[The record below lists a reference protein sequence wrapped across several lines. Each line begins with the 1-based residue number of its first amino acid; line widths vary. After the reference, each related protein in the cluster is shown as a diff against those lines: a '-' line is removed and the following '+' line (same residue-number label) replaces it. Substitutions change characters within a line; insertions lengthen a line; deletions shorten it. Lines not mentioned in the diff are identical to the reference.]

1 MTDPSARSPF
11 WVALAPIFSFIVL
24 LIYGLFVHPRL
35 FGGGMLALETIL
47 LILITFTSLFFLGRG
62 YTWKELEAA
71 LVRKVGEAIPVI
83 LILLCIGVLI
93 GSWIVAGTIPMLI
106 YYGIQMVHPSL
117 IYIFGFGICILFS
130 LLTGTSWGSAGTIG
144 IVVMGMAEL
153 YEANLAIAAAAVVG
167 GSFFGDKLSPLS
179 DTTNIAAL
187 ATQVDVYD
195 HIRSMIY
202 TTGPS
207 ALIAAGLYTYFS
219 LTREVDGGAI
229 AVAEQLQ
236 VASEALTTLFRFH
249 LLLLLPVGVIIWATL
264 TRKPIV
270 LGLLGSSI
278 LAMILAILFQD
289 FSLETI
295 FASLSTGFSTEMAS
309 ASFQDESG
317 VTGILNRG
325 GLYNLKEGAIICFLV
340 FTFIGLLDVVNAIDR
355 VIQPLLKNIR
365 RASGLVASAL
375 TATLFTNL
383 LVSNQYAT
391 SFIIGTAFN
400 EKFDQMNIKRNVLSR
415 SLEDT
420 GTMMENMAPWTPSGV
435 FMATALGVSTLD
447 YAPYQFLSLANLL
460 IAFTFAF
467 TGWAIFKR
475 PAAT

>member
-1 MTDPSARSPF
+1 MRIDNKAAPLWIALSPILGF
-11 WVALAPIFSFIVL
+11 IALLV
-24 LIYGLFVHPRL
+24 YGLFLHPRL

-47 LILITFTSLFFLGRG
+47 LVIITLTSFFLLGMG
-62 YTWKELEAA
+62 YTWKQLEAA
-71 LVRKVGEAIPVI
+71 FVRKVSEAITVM

-106 YYGIQMVHPSL
+106 YYGIQLVDPSV

-187 ATQVDVYD
+187 ATRVDVYD
-195 HIRSMIY
+195 HIKSMLY
-202 TTGPS
+202 TTGPA
-207 ALIAAGLYTYFS
+207 ALLAAGLYTWLS
-219 LTREVDGGAI
+219 LSRDLTGGAI
-229 AVAEQLQ
+229 GLAVQLTA
-236 VASEALTTLFRFH
+236 ASDALTRLFHFNA
-249 LLLLLPVGVIIWATL
+249 LLLLPVAVIIWATL

-270 LGLLGSSI
+270 LSLLGSSV
-278 LAMILAILFQD
+278 LAMFLAIVFQD

-295 FASLSTGFSTEMAS
+295 FASLSTGFSTELAMAG
-309 ASFQDESG
+309 FQDESG
-317 VTGILNRG
+317 VTAILNRG

-355 VIQPLLKNIR
+355 VIQPLLQNIR
-365 RASGLVASAL
+365 RTSRLVASAL

-400 EKFDQMNIKRNVLSR
+400 DKFDQLKVKRNVLSR
-415 SLEDT
+415 SLEDA

-435 FMATALGVSTLD
+435 FMASALGVSTLE
-447 YAPYQFLSLANLL
+447 YAPYQFLSLANIV

-467 TGWAIFKR
+467 TGWAIFRKS
-475 PAAT
+475 TV